1 MSERKSHVFQAL
13 LMIHVCST
21 LPFFIIQ
28 DTDILLAALKEDDDE
43 KALDMSVSSD
53 THSVS
58 SNSKR

>member
-13 LMIHVCST
+13 LMIRVCST

-43 KALDMSVSSD
+43 KALDMFISSD